1 MENSI
6 PACLVCG
13 APLVYREQAVEMACA
28 NCGKRF
34 LSNAACEHGH
44 YICDDCHGAA
54 GRVAIRLYCAH
65 TPSKNPIEIAQAL
78 MALPSIHM
86 HGPEHH
92 ALVGS
97 ALLAAYANSGGAVE
111 LERALDELERRSR
124 AVPGG
129 ICGLW
134 GCCGAAV
141 SAGMFA
147 ALATGSTPLAG
158 EAWGL
163 SNRMTAACLEAI
175 GAVGGP
181 RCCKRDSFL
190 AIRTAVDFCAEHL
203 GVQMELPRRIRCP
216 HSARNR
222 ECLRARC
229 PFFPS

>member
-1 MENSI
+1 MEKNI

-13 APLVYREQAVEMACA
+13 APLVYREQAVEMACS

-78 MALPSIHM
+78 MALPGIHM

-111 LERALDELERRSR
+111 LERALD
-124 AVPGG
+124 
-129 ICGLW
+129 
-134 GCCGAAV
+134 
-141 SAGMFA
+141 
-147 ALATGSTPLAG
+147 
-158 EAWGL
+158 
-163 SNRMTAACLEAI
+163 
-175 GAVGGP
+175 
-181 RCCKRDSFL
+181 
-190 AIRTAVDFCAEHL
+190 
-203 GVQMELPRRIRCP
+203 
-216 HSARNR
+216 
-222 ECLRARC
+222 
-229 PFFPS
+229 